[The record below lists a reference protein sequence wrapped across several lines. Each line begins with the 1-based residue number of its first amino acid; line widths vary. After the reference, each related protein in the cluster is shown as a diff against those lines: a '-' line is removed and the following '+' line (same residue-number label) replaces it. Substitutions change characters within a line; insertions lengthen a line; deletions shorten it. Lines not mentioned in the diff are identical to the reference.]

1 MKHLT
6 ILIILLLA
14 AGIVASGCTSTTTD
28 PAPTPESVT
37 QTAAKYSIG
46 DVVQVD
52 PSNPNYSDL
61 AAVLIVDVGETYY
74 TCEIVVRESPTRA
87 WMIYPDNRMTSLR
100 TDLEIGFPLRMD
112 RVDVST
118 LVTWTAEPTQAP
130 APTKTPDVATMG
142 EKNAA
147 AKALSYLRYSA
158 FSREGLIDQLE
169 FEGFSHKEAVY
180 GVDQSG
186 ADWYDQAAKKAEQ
199 YLKYS
204 SFSRSGLIDQLEF
217 EGFTRSQAEYG
228 VKAVGY

>member
-1 MKHLT
+1 MKPYT
-6 ILIILLLA
+6 ILTVLLVLIA
-14 AGIVASGCTSTTTD
+14 VAIAGCTGATSE
-28 PAPTPESVT
+28 PT
-37 QTAAKYSIG
+37 AKYAPG

-52 PSNPNYSDL
+52 PSDPNYSEY
-61 AAVLIVDVGETYY
+61 AALLVVDVGETYY
-74 TCEIVVRESPTRA
+74 TCELVVRESPTDA
-87 WMIYPDNRMTSLR
+87 WMIFPDNLVTSQR
-100 TDLEIGFPLRMD
+100 ADFEFGFPHRMD

-118 LVTWTAEPTQAP
+118 LATWTATPTPTQAP
-130 APTKTPDVATMG
+130 TLTPKPTPTKTLDTATMG

-169 FEGFSHKEAVY
+169 FEGFTYKEAVY
-180 GVDQSG
+180 GVDESG
-186 ADWYDQAAKKAEQ
+186 ADWNEQAAKKAAQ

-217 EGFTRSQAEYG
+217 EGFTQSQAEYG